1 MQKAKFSKIAESLRQ
16 YRRAELK
23 DFEKDIGAKPIDQ
36 LYVDALPDNAVL
48 NSVLASNTTFL
59 IGRKGTGK
67 STVFA
72 KAQSVL
78 RNEKDIISIYID
90 VKSLV
95 DILDAAGTDSVNF
108 KAYDISLVAFRAHL
122 LRKAILGRIIA
133 ELLKEIELSIKNLK
147 FLERLVWRGV
157 RRQYED
163 LMFSLNEIAEQSKN
177 SKLEQ
182 HEIPILQKISN
193 QIRIK
198 QQQENSQSDT
208 SSLKANINASPTNIE
223 ASGATSNSYT
233 DFDKTL
239 DDSEIYNEYSD
250 VVLRSFP
257 FNRIIEDIQNL
268 ISESG
273 MSRLVVFFD
282 DFSELNY
289 IDQRLFVDVVL
300 SPLNNS
306 SNEKIKLK
314 VAAYPGR
321 VYYGKIDPS
330 KIDTISLDFADLYE
344 ATEVQEME
352 KSASDYAYR
361 LLKARFDAFNIRLD
375 EYFDFNNDEERS
387 ELIKGIFQASFN
399 VPRII
404 GYLLQTLYLDKI
416 SKSQKINALSI
427 RLASK
432 KYYEN
437 TVTKYFDRFNRY
449 ALEPFENKLDRH
461 NQRELL
467 NYLIDEAVNVRK
479 KIASGK
485 VGGNYFNDLQ
495 GTPPT
500 SHFTVSPELEDV
512 FSSLESN
519 FFLSRYKNMR
529 DKNGKNVILY
539 TFFLGLCE
547 SERMVWGYP
556 LGRPFRHYFQQRCF
570 EYTRAIHQFLS
581 QNSTIKCL
589 NCSTCHSMELKPSLE
604 LYKWQCPTCNEGV
617 CEITN
622 LSDDFKEEVE
632 KLNQEIMLEPV
643 ELEII
648 STIND
653 EERKMRAGEISA
665 LIDTTYQ
672 LVGHRTSKLQ
682 DMGLITKDTDES
694 NSRMLSELTERCKDT
709 YFR

>member
-257 FNRIIEDIQNL
+257 FW
-268 ISESG
+268 SEG
-273 MSRLVVFFD
+273 
-282 DFSELNY
+282 
-289 IDQRLFVDVVL
+289 
-300 SPLNNS
+300 
-306 SNEKIKLK
+306 
-314 VAAYPGR
+314 
-321 VYYGKIDPS
+321 GK
-330 KIDTISLDFADLYE
+330 
-344 ATEVQEME
+344 
-352 KSASDYAYR
+352 R
-361 LLKARFDAFNIRLD
+361 R
-375 EYFDFNNDEERS
+375 
-387 ELIKGIFQASFN
+387 
-399 VPRII
+399 
-404 GYLLQTLYLDKI
+404 
-416 SKSQKINALSI
+416 
-427 RLASK
+427 
-432 KYYEN
+432 
-437 TVTKYFDRFNRY
+437 
-449 ALEPFENKLDRH
+449 
-461 NQRELL
+461 
-467 NYLIDEAVNVRK
+467 
-479 KIASGK
+479 
-485 VGGNYFNDLQ
+485 
-495 GTPPT
+495 
-500 SHFTVSPELEDV
+500 
-512 FSSLESN
+512 
-519 FFLSRYKNMR
+519 
-529 DKNGKNVILY
+529 
-539 TFFLGLCE
+539 
-547 SERMVWGYP
+547 
-556 LGRPFRHYFQQRCF
+556 
-570 EYTRAIHQFLS
+570 
-581 QNSTIKCL
+581 
-589 NCSTCHSMELKPSLE
+589 
-604 LYKWQCPTCNEGV
+604 
-617 CEITN
+617 
-622 LSDDFKEEVE
+622 
-632 KLNQEIMLEPV
+632 
-643 ELEII
+643 
-648 STIND
+648 
-653 EERKMRAGEISA
+653 
-665 LIDTTYQ
+665 
-672 LVGHRTSKLQ
+672 
-682 DMGLITKDTDES
+682 
-694 NSRMLSELTERCKDT
+694 
-709 YFR
+709 